1 MQNREILLTVLAP
14 SGGGSGRGGTPLR
27 SKHTPSRFLFL
38 VVTAV
43 LAVAAQP
50 ASAIKVCTYNALNFP
65 NDYAERVDAFRL
77 VMDEIDADLI
87 VLQEIETWQSAN
99 LFRDDILNYSVP
111 GEYRRMPFVNGPDTD
126 NACFFKPD
134 VLDSLDY
141 GYLDTGVRYTTWY
154 KFRPDGYDSAETEF
168 VILSTHLKAGSTSGD
183 QAQRLEQ
190 TTVIR
195 NYLNTYPT
203 GSNFMMAGDFNI
215 RSSAEGSYQMLIGY
229 QADNDGRS
237 KDPINTGGTW
247 HDNYSLRTTHTQS
260 PRVNGGS
267 GSGGGMDD
275 RFDFVLVSYALDDD
289 DGLSY
294 VDYSYVPFGNDGL
307 RLNLDINDP
316 PNQIVSSAVADA
328 LYTAADHIPVF
339 LELQLPA
346 KIEAATAIDFGD
358 FIVGATAE
366 ETLTVGNVP
375 TAPAEDLTY
384 SMTTPSDFGAPGGS
398 FVLGPGEDNDH
409 TVTMDTGSAANRFGN
424 LEISSNDLD
433 DPTWYVNLSGR
444 VLEHASPSLAQ
455 LSIVLHSTLDFGSHM
470 AGAFS
475 DETLSV
481 YNETFFELQALLE
494 VYDATI
500 VEGDGRFSFIG
511 GFSPVT
517 LGFGAGEYPLAFD
530 SAGAVEDSTY
540 TATLTFYNRDD
551 QTIAGATVLNV
562 LVVTLEAHVLPGTSV
577 PDDPVLAMALSPGS
591 PNPFTAE
598 TALPFSL
605 PAPEH
610 AVIEV
615 YDVSG
620 RLVTTLVDGS
630 MPAGANRVVWD
641 GRDSHG
647 APAASGIYF
656 CRAQVGEWHEARK
669 VVLLR

>member
-1 MQNREILLTVLAP
+1 M
-14 SGGGSGRGGTPLR
+14 R
-27 SKHTPSRFLFL
+27 SIHTPGRLVFL
-38 VVTAV
+38 VATLV
-43 LAVAAQP
+43 LAVAVQP
-50 ASAIKVCTYNALNFP
+50 ASALKVCSYNILNFP
-65 NDYAERVDAFRL
+65 NDYLEREAAFQL
-77 VMDEIDADLI
+77 VMEEIDADLI
-87 VLQEIETWQSAN
+87 VVQEIESWQATAAFCDN
-99 LFRDDILNYSVP
+99 ILNYAEP
-111 GEYRRMPFVNGPDTD
+111 GKYRWMPFINGPDTD

-154 KFRPDGYDSAETEF
+154 RFRPVGYDSAEAEF
-168 VILSTHLKAGSTSGD
+168 VIFSAHLKAGSTSGD
-183 QAQRLEQ
+183 QADRLDQ
-190 TTVIR
+190 TTIIR
-195 NYLNTYPT
+195 NYCNSYPT
-203 GSNFMMAGDFNI
+203 DSNFMVTGDFNI
-215 RSSAEGSYQMLIGY
+215 RASTEGSYQMLVGY

-247 HDNYSLRTTHTQS
+247 HDNYSLRYTHTQS
-260 PRVNGGS
+260 PRVDGGS

-307 RLNLDINDP
+307 RLNQDINDP
-316 PNQIVSSAVADA
+316 PNQIVSAAVADA
-328 LYTAADHIPVF
+328 LFTAADHIPVF

-346 KIEAATAIDFGD
+346 KIETATAIDFGG
-358 FIVGATAE
+358 FVVGATAE

-375 TAPAEDLTY
+375 AAPAEDLTY
-384 SMTTPSDFGAPGGS
+384 SMTAPSDFGAPGGP
-398 FVLGPGEDNDH
+398 FVLAGGAEDDH
-409 TVTMDTGSAANRFGN
+409 TITMDTSTAAERFGSI
-424 LEISSNDLD
+424 EISSNDLD
-433 DPTWYVNLSGR
+433 DPTWYVNVSGR
-444 VLEHASPSLAQ
+444 VFEHASPSLEQ

-494 VYDATI
+494 VYDASI
-500 VEGDGRFSFIG
+500 VDGDGRFSFVG

-517 LGFGAGEYPLAFD
+517 LGYGAGEYALAFD
-530 SAGAVEDSTY
+530 SAGAAEDSTY

-551 QTIAGATVLNV
+551 QTLVGAAVLNV
-562 LVVTLEAHVLPGTSV
+562 LLVTLEAHVLPGTSV
-577 PDDPVLAMALSPGS
+577 PEDQVLAMALSPGS

-598 TALPFSL
+598 TALLFSL

-630 MPAGANRVVWD
+630 MPSGANLIVWD

-656 CRAQVGEWHEARK
+656 CSAQVGEWHEARK

>member
-1 MQNREILLTVLAP
+1 LHSE
-14 SGGGSGRGGTPLR
+14 
-27 SKHTPSRFLFL
+27 HTPGRLVFLAAAL
-38 VVTAV
+38 V
-43 LAVAAQP
+43 LAVATQP
-50 ASAIKVCTYNALNFP
+50 ASAIKVCSYNILNFP
-65 NDYAERVDAFRL
+65 GDYAEREASFRI

-87 VLQEIETWQSAN
+87 VVQEIQSWQATAV
-99 LFRDDILNYSVP
+99 FCDDILNYAEP
-111 GEYRRMPFVNGPDTD
+111 GKYRWMPFVSGPDTD

-154 KFRPDGYDSAETEF
+154 KFRPDGYASSEAEF
-168 VILSTHLKAGSTSGD
+168 VILSTHLKAGSASAD
-183 QAQRLEQ
+183 QAERLEQ

-195 NYLNTYPT
+195 NYLNAYPT
-203 GSNFMMAGDFNI
+203 DSNFMVAGDFNI
-215 RSSAEGSYQMLIGY
+215 RSSAEGSYQMLLGY
-229 QADNDGRS
+229 QVDNDGRS

-260 PRVNGGS
+260 PRVDGGS

-294 VDYSYVPFGNDGL
+294 VDYSYVAFGNDGL
-307 RLNLDINDP
+307 RLNQDINDP
-316 PNQIVSSAVADA
+316 PNHIVSSIVADA
-328 LYTAADHIPVF
+328 LFTAADHIPVF

-346 KIEAATAIDFGD
+346 KVEAATLIEFGD
-358 FIVGATAE
+358 YIEGTTAE
-366 ETLTVGNVP
+366 EILTVGNAP
-375 TAPAEDLTY
+375 AAPAEDLTY

-398 FVLGPGEDNDH
+398 FVLAAGAENDH
-409 TVTMDTGSAANRFGN
+409 TITMDTSSPAARFGN
-424 LEISSNDLD
+424 VDISSNDLD
-433 DPTWYVNLSGR
+433 DPTWHVNVCGT
-444 VLEHASPSLAQ
+444 VFEHASPSLEQ
-455 LSIVLHSTLDFGSHM
+455 FSILLHSTLDFGSHQV
-470 AGAFS
+470 GAFS

-494 VYDATI
+494 VYDASI
-500 VEGDGRFSFIG
+500 VGGDGRFSFIG

-517 LGFGAGEYPLAFD
+517 LGFSAGEYALAFD
-530 SAGAVEDSTY
+530 STAAVEDSTY

-551 QTIAGATVLNV
+551 QTIAGAAALNF

-577 PDDPVLAMALSPGS
+577 PDDQILAMALSPGS
-591 PNPFTAE
+591 PNPFTTE
-598 TALPFSL
+598 TALQFSL
-605 PAPEH
+605 PTSEH

-615 YDVSG
+615 HDVSG

-630 MPAGANRVVWD
+630 MPAGANLVVWD

-647 APAASGIYF
+647 GPAASGIYF

>member
-1 MQNREILLTVLAP
+1 LFRQQTPRKLLFFVATLVLA
-14 SGGGSGRGGTPLR
+14 
-27 SKHTPSRFLFL
+27 F
-38 VVTAV
+38 
-43 LAVAAQP
+43 AAQP
-50 ASAIKVCTYNALNFP
+50 ASALKVCSYNILNFP
-65 NDYAERVDAFRL
+65 GDYAEREASFRL
-77 VMDEIDADLI
+77 VMDEIDADVI
-87 VLQEIETWQSAN
+87 VVQEILTWQATDIFCAN
-99 LFRDDILNYSVP
+99 ILNYAEP
-111 GEYRRMPFVNGPDTD
+111 GKYRWMPFVNGPDTD

-154 KFRPDGYDSAETEF
+154 KFRPVGYDSAEAEF
-168 VILSTHLKAGSTSGD
+168 VIFSTHLKAGSSSGD
-183 QAQRLEQ
+183 QADRLAQ
-190 TTVIR
+190 TTIIR
-195 NYLNTYPT
+195 NYCNDYPAD
-203 GSNFMMAGDFNI
+203 SNFMVTGDFNI

-229 QADNDGRS
+229 QVDNDGRS

-247 HDNYSLRTTHTQS
+247 HDNYSLRHTHTQS
-260 PRVNGGS
+260 PRVDGGS
-267 GSGGGMDD
+267 GTGGGMDD

-294 VDYSYVPFGNDGL
+294 VDYSYVAFGNDGQ
-307 RLNLDINDP
+307 RLNQDINDP

-328 LYTAADHIPVF
+328 LFTAADHIPVF

-346 KIEAATAIDFGD
+346 KIEAATAIEFGD
-358 FIVGATAE
+358 YIEGTTAE
-366 ETLTVGNVP
+366 EILTVGNVP
-375 TAPAEDLTY
+375 AAPADDLTY

-398 FVLGPGEDNDH
+398 FVLAAGAENDH
-409 TVTMDTGSAANRFGN
+409 TITMDTSSAAARFGN

-455 LSIVLHSTLDFGSHM
+455 MSIVLHSTLDFGSHQV
-470 AGAFS
+470 GAFS

-494 VYDATI
+494 VHDASI
-500 VEGDGRFSFIG
+500 AGGDGRFSFVG

-517 LGFGAGEYPLAFD
+517 LGFSAGEYALAFD
-530 SAGAVEDSTY
+530 STAAVEDSTY
-540 TATLTFYNRDD
+540 TATLTFHNRDD
-551 QTIAGATVLNV
+551 QTIAGAAALNV
-562 LVVTLEAHVLPGTSV
+562 LVVTLEAHVLPGTSI
-577 PDDPVLAMALSPGS
+577 PDGQVLTMALSPGS

-598 TALPFSL
+598 TALLFSL
-605 PAPEH
+605 PTPEH
-610 AVIEV
+610 AVIEI